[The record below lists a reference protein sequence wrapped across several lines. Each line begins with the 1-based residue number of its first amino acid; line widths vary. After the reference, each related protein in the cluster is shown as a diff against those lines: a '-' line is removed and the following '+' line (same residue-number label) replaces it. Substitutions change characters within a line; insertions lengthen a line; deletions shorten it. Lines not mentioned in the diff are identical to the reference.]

1 MKSINTNK
9 ILIVLFV
16 IFLGFMIGRM
26 SVTKTQ
32 PKDINIDK
40 ELMKMASEIN
50 KNCPFIVDENTRADN
65 VIYLLDNTIQYNYT
79 VIKYFKKEVDVNQLK
94 ANLNSHLL
102 NGIKTNPNLKFFRD
116 NKVTMIYAYRDKVG
130 VFLFSLKYKY
140 EDYKK

>member
-1 MKSINTNK
+1 MKSTNTNK
-9 ILIVLFV
+9 IITLLFV
-16 IFLGFMIGRM
+16 IFLGFMIGGL
-26 SVTKTQ
+26 SDTKTQ

-65 VIYLLDNTIQYNYT
+65 VIYLLDNTIQYNFT

-102 NGIKTNPNLKFFRD
+102 NGIKTNPNLKFSEIIR
-116 NKVTMIYAYRDKVG
+116 
-130 VFLFSLKYKY
+130 
-140 EDYKK
+140 

>member
-40 ELMKMASEIN
+40 ELMKM
-50 KNCPFIVDENTRADN
+50 D
-65 VIYLLDNTIQYNYT
+65 
-79 VIKYFKKEVDVNQLK
+79 QL
-94 ANLNSHLL
+94 
-102 NGIKTNPNLKFFRD
+102 
-116 NKVTMIYAYRDKVG
+116 Y
-130 VFLFSLKYKY
+130 
-140 EDYKK
+140 